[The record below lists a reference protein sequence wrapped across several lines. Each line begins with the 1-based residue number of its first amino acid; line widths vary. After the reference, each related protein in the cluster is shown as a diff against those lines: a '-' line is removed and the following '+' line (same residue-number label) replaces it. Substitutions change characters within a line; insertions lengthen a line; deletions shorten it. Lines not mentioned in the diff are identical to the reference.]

1 MPKSPDRRQQ
11 NERSAGERKVTG
23 ARRGRS
29 TPSPGAGS
37 RSPAPTAWLADA
49 ARGSRPPGPRQRPE
63 CRLRRSLA
71 AGRPRGRRSSIT
83 GRDRTQR
90 LRSSSRPGRWTGRP
104 GGRPRSRRAGTPG
117 ERLGHGVDPS
127 SEAAASQAR
136 SQPNPGQSQSVSTGT
151 VGHLERCDGD
161 HPRGSRPSSSRCDA
175 TSPTSTTGCV
185 SGGEGGQYPIRPCE
199 RSHRWIRRSPFTKHW
214 RERVSPFSA
223 CGSGSCSSPTA
234 AGAPTP
240 VGTDGARTSPCT
252 SFCPAWRAWHRC
264 SQPGPAV

>member
-37 RSPAPTAWLADA
+37 RSPAPTAWLAYA

-175 TSPTSTTGCV
+175 TSPTSTTGCA
-185 SGGEGGQYPIRPCE
+185 SREGRAASTQSDHARGA
-199 RSHRWIRRSPFTKHW
+199 TG
-214 RERVSPFSA
+214 
-223 CGSGSCSSPTA
+223 GSGDHLLPNTGGNEFHPSR
-234 AGAPTP
+234 P
-240 VGTDGARTSPCT
+240 VVR
-252 SFCPAWRAWHRC
+252 
-264 SQPGPAV
+264 GPAVRPRRLAHRPP